1 MKKIA
6 ALVETTGDRAT
17 AVKSGSTVF
26 SVQQQQRAVSA
37 DEEFCVQIR
46 NKACHK
52 APAKVI
58 TMNVSGGNSKEIFEL
73 FTNKLVFSVSVSQRW
88 RIRWWSWLA
97 ISSLD
102 SPLERSASSR
112 IIMKLLRLYSF
123 NRTHSIQCIT
133 LNFTLFL
140 FIALLNTIPT
150 RAPSGAVSH
159 YMYYSKQLLWIEHEV
174 LYTSQHNKV
183 LSIWFISLS
192 SNLKLSIYIFIM
204 SVRHVFADFRFIF
217 VKCSCSRRDGTSL
230 FSLFYKIILYIQGSR
245 LRPKCD
251 HFLRVCE

>member
-6 ALVETTGDRAT
+6 ALVETTRDRAAA

-26 SVQQQQRAVSA
+26 SVLQQQQRAVSA
-37 DEEFCVQIR
+37 AEEFCFKYT

-73 FTNKLVFSVSVSQRW
+73 FTNKLVFSVSVCQRW

-102 SPLERSASSR
+102 VPLERSASSR
-112 IIMKLLRLYSF
+112 IIMKE
-123 NRTHSIQCIT
+123 
-133 LNFTLFL
+133 FL
-140 FIALLNTIPT
+140 F
-150 RAPSGAVSH
+150 
-159 YMYYSKQLLWIEHEV
+159 
-174 LYTSQHNKV
+174 
-183 LSIWFISLS
+183 SIWFISLS
-192 SNLKLSIYIFIM
+192 SNLKLSIDIFIM
-204 SVRHVFADFRFIF
+204 SARHVFADFRFIF
-217 VKCSCSRRDGTSL
+217 VKCSCSIGDGTSL

>member
-6 ALVETTGDRAT
+6 ALVETTRDRAAA
-17 AVKSGSTVF
+17 AVKSVWTVF
-26 SVQQQQRAVSA
+26 SVPQVQRASA
-37 DEEFCVQIR
+37 QLKSSASNTR

-58 TMNVSGGNSKEIFEL
+58 TMNVSGGNSKEIFDM
-73 FTNKLVFSVSVSQRW
+73 FSVSVSQRW
-88 RIRWWSWLA
+88 RIRWRSWLA

-102 SPLERSASSR
+102 APLERSASWR
-112 IIMKLLRLYSF
+112 IIMKE
-123 NRTHSIQCIT
+123 
-133 LNFTLFL
+133 FL
-140 FIALLNTIPT
+140 F
-150 RAPSGAVSH
+150 
-159 YMYYSKQLLWIEHEV
+159 
-174 LYTSQHNKV
+174 
-183 LSIWFISLS
+183 SIWFISLS

-204 SVRHVFADFRFIF
+204 SVSHVFADFRFIF